1 MKAVSRIAPW
11 LFAVI
16 VLAGCASSKV
26 TAYQPYEGKIA
37 RPDRIIVYDFA
48 VTPSDLPAE
57 VAVAGEGLP
66 SAPQTAT
73 QLATGRK
80 LGAEIAK
87 DLVADLQTMGLP
99 AVRAAGE
106 PGPQP
111 GDALVVGYFASVDE
125 GSATKRV
132 VLGFGSG
139 GAELKTIAKGFL
151 MTEQGLRA
159 LGSGEVAAG
168 SGKLPGGAIPLAVTI
183 ATANPIGLIVS
194 GGVKAYGEMSGSET
208 IEGAARRTA
217 DEIASKIRITAEKQ
231 GWI

>member
-37 RPDRIIVYDFA
+37 RPDRIIVYAFA

-87 DLVADLQTMGLP
+87 DLVADL
-99 AVRAAGE
+99 
-106 PGPQP
+106 
-111 GDALVVGYFASVDE
+111 
-125 GSATKRV
+125 
-132 VLGFGSG
+132 
-139 GAELKTIAKGFL
+139 
-151 MTEQGLRA
+151 
-159 LGSGEVAAG
+159 
-168 SGKLPGGAIPLAVTI
+168 
-183 ATANPIGLIVS
+183 
-194 GGVKAYGEMSGSET
+194 
-208 IEGAARRTA
+208 
-217 DEIASKIRITAEKQ
+217 
-231 GWI
+231 